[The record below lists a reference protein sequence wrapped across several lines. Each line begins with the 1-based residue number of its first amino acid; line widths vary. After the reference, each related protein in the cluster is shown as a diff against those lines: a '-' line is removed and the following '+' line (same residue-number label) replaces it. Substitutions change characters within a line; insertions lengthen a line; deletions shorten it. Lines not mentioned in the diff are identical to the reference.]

1 MKKNIGSNLLWIY
14 IREVSIIFLKVIVL
28 AILSRTIEIS
38 DFGLLAIANI
48 FIRFFS
54 VICHKTIDSYV
65 IFVKEKED
73 FQEKISSAYW
83 LDILLGIFCFI
94 IYLLLIPYYVKAY
107 DSVVVYKQLELVLV
121 ILGIQIP
128 LDSLHRVPDAILA
141 KNFTLKKLEIRNTL
155 IRLFTSIL
163 SIIMALN
170 GYGIWSI
177 IVPVVSTTLLN
188 VLFSYLMNSWR
199 PKLSF
204 NFSLSGEII
213 KYSISI
219 IGTNITNIF
228 INEGDTLII
237 GKFLGTESLGIYNFS
252 WQTSTII
259 KRLLSGGVSGLSLP
273 ILSKSN
279 DDLKKLTDDFIYITR
294 IIVIIS
300 APILITIAILS
311 DNLILSLY
319 GEKWTKSIVPL
330 SILCVVQLRLLST
343 SQIIFL
349 NQSIGKPFI
358 NFKLNLYVAPLY
370 LVSIFFATRYGIVWV
385 ALTATIIRTLFSL
398 VSWKI
403 TANLLKQNFYTLI
416 SKVYSPLK
424 LALTNG
430 FLLIIIKLNFL
441 NFIKN
446 DLIIFISG
454 SIISLVITFLLIN
467 FIFKDIKSDLIRSFK
482 IILPKNIFN
491 KIIIK

>member
-14 IREVSIIFLKVIVL
+14 IREFSIISVKVIVL
-28 AILSRTIEIS
+28 AILSRTVEIS

-65 IFVKEKED
+65 IFVREKED

-83 LDILLGIFCFI
+83 LDILLGISCFLI
-94 IYLLLIPYYVKAY
+94 FLLLIPFYVKAY
-107 DSVVVYKQLELVLV
+107 DSVVVYKKLEFVLI
-121 ILGIQIP
+121 ILGLQIP
-128 LDSLHRVPDAILA
+128 LESLYRIPDATLI
-141 KNFTLKKLEIRNTL
+141 KNFKLKQLEIRNTL
-155 IRLFTSIL
+155 IRLFTSLI
-163 SIIMALN
+163 SIIMALK
-170 GYGIWSI
+170 GYGIWSL
-177 IVPVVSTTLLN
+177 IVPVVSTSALN
-188 VLFSYLMNSWR
+188 VFFSYLLNSWR
-199 PKLSF
+199 PKLYL
-204 NFSLSGEII
+204 NFRFISEII

-279 DDLKKLTDDFIYITR
+279 DDQKKLTNDFIFITR

-319 GEKWTKSIVPL
+319 GEKWSKSIIPL
-330 SILCVVQLRLLST
+330 IILCIAQLRLLST

-349 NQSIGKPFI
+349 NQSIGKPSI

-370 LVSIFFATRYGIVWV
+370 LISIFFATRYGIVSV
-385 ALTATIIRTLFSL
+385 ALTGTIIRILFCI

-403 TANLLKQNFYTLI
+403 TANLLREDFYILI

-424 LALTNG
+424 LALING
-430 FLLIIIKLNFL
+430 LLLLIIKLIL
-441 NFIKN
+441 ISFIKN
-446 DLIIFISG
+446 DLIILISG
-454 SIISLVITFLLIN
+454 SIISLVISFLLIN
-467 FIFKDIKSDLIRSFK
+467 FIFKDIKSDLMRSFK
-482 IILPKNIFN
+482 IILPRNIFN
-491 KIIIK
+491 KILIK